1 MIITVQN
8 SIHAYLDVIQ
18 EVNWSTCMSGIRL
31 DSTQASCKWAREP
44 RVRFA
49 APANLQKL
57 QSDVASTTWR
67 WTVTTN
73 ACVYIDLH
81 GRQFMKIS
89 PFFPFPTRRL
99 RLAVPVNT
107 GLFSFEIIISV
118 EVELHSRILSAL
130 IISLA
135 KRTWGDIFARAAF
148 HLPTSISFVQQH
160 TAYYPCHIRRSVYCS
175 MRSNLADETR
185 QVDPDLSTVAPKCPV
200 TYKRVVAT
208 HDIDRSIPKP
218 RACIFF
224 FLVSNTFLKYCA
236 SRNAGAGISR
246 CMQFS
251 GGILTYGNISG
262 RGCFWTRIV
271 HAFYAK

>member
-1 MIITVQN
+1 M
-8 SIHAYLDVIQ
+8 
-18 EVNWSTCMSGIRL
+18 
-31 DSTQASCKWAREP
+31 
-44 RVRFA
+44 
-49 APANLQKL
+49 
-57 QSDVASTTWR
+57 
-67 WTVTTN
+67 TTN

-81 GRQFMKIS
+81 GRQFIKIS

-99 RLAVPVNT
+99 RLAVLVNT

-118 EVELHSRILSAL
+118 EVELYSRILNALGGGGGGGRIFCSRCVSPSNVDQFCSAPYGVL
-130 IISLA
+130 PSSYSQIS
-135 KRTWGDIFARAAF
+135 I
-148 HLPTSISFVQQH
+148 
-160 TAYYPCHIRRSVYCS
+160 CS

-185 QVDPDLSTVAPKCPV
+185 QVDPDLSTVASKCPV

-208 HDIDRSIPKP
+208 NDIDRSIPKP

-224 FLVSNTFLKYCA
+224 FLVSHTFLKYCA
-236 SRNAGAGISR
+236 SRNAGAGIDR

-262 RGCFWTRIV
+262 RECLWMRIV